1 LQEKE
6 GKKDACYSKVKS
18 RYSVWPSAYACVP
31 VETSKALT
39 KDGWKTY
46 NDLKI
51 GEDILTFSLEKNILE
66 FKPILNLHFYE
77 SANTYVIKNG
87 NTGWKFECTPNHKWV
102 IKYPECNGSRGR
114 RKHIDTINDMSLV
127 TIDEL
132 LKESKS
138 NKKLV
143 ISSKYNEGA
152 PISLDKIYKY
162 ETNWLKYLLEC
173 SPHQRESWLY
183 SAIVYDGNQ
192 IKTERLLEQKNQ
204 YDYQYKYDSPHGK
217 QSFGFKQK
225 DISHRDAFLLS
236 AFLNNGLVTF
246 KKSKNHNIYS
256 CRYTSYDGTK
266 SLARFKLIE
275 NRQSDVWCPQ
285 TENGTWVMM
294 QETDGNGII
303 TITGNSGALVK
314 CRKVGA
320 ANWGTKSEETIVE
333 KEMTDKEVKAEKKLK
348 SKYDDSGMKASMIQQ
363 YGPEKGKQV
372 YFATIRKKAMEEAF
386 MDPEEELPGSRRKP
400 IENVASHPNPKV
412 RQKAVRGMKKQ
423 MEKEYGGKWK
433 TRSKDPAVEEQ
444 IDYIEEKARGTR
456 PKKTVH
462 AYDVDETLF
471 SHGKKGKPN
480 VQVHVKD
487 ESGKRVKS
495 LSNQE
500 FNTHKLE
507 KGHSY
512 DFGEFRSAKKFKETS
527 SPNKKVIADL
537 KRRQARGQNVHLITA
552 RSKFDKPSEFKGH
565 LEKHG
570 VKTPMSNIHYTG
582 GMKGGDIG
590 AKKVKVASA
599 VAKKS
604 GTKSMHMHDDAA
616 KVHKAFEAEKKNKP
630 TSAKIKTHMI
640 KPNKSGEPTSR
651 SYQATKEDFE
661 LIYDYI
667 LEQLILEGL
676 AEDYDSA
683 AELTEEFDDEL
694 LEDLMREAIT
704 AIGAPAPEPK
714 RPEKKSPRKLKPIYG
729 GGNRKLAPKKEYKA
743 EDFTPYEFWMNIIET
758 QQPEETEEVV
768 EEEVEEIV
776 EEGPTTSY
784 DYWKNYIEEN
794 ANFGNN

>member
-1 LQEKE
+1 MDTPQNIIKSYLSVRSEGVSEHPDVADQSEFAKRVEKVLEKRRERRTPKGKAIAQAVEFHNKSVIKNVKESSCGCDAEETPPIKKDKKDKVMDAREIPTKVNLIKTKLRLMGLKMSYEPEEEMVEETKSGDTSLRDWISKSSGTDPKTGRKVPGWVQLGGPFAGAPCARQPGQTSTPKCGSSKMAANLSDKEEDKAFERKNRKDPNQPQKKNASSPTNVRTEETELQEKK

-18 RYSVWPSAYACVP
+18 RYSVWPSAYA
-31 VETSKALT
+31 
-39 KDGWKTY
+39 
-46 NDLKI
+46 
-51 GEDILTFSLEKNILE
+51 
-66 FKPILNLHFYE
+66 
-77 SANTYVIKNG
+77 
-87 NTGWKFECTPNHKWV
+87 
-102 IKYPECNGSRGR
+102 
-114 RKHIDTINDMSLV
+114 
-127 TIDEL
+127 
-132 LKESKS
+132 
-138 NKKLV
+138 
-143 ISSKYNEGA
+143 
-152 PISLDKIYKY
+152 
-162 ETNWLKYLLEC
+162 
-173 SPHQRESWLY
+173 
-183 SAIVYDGNQ
+183 
-192 IKTERLLEQKNQ
+192 
-204 YDYQYKYDSPHGK
+204 
-217 QSFGFKQK
+217 
-225 DISHRDAFLLS
+225 
-236 AFLNNGLVTF
+236 
-246 KKSKNHNIYS
+246 
-256 CRYTSYDGTK
+256 
-266 SLARFKLIE
+266 SLAL
-275 NRQSDVWCPQ
+275 S
-285 TENGTWVMM
+285 
-294 QETDGNGII
+294 
-303 TITGNSGALVK
+303 K

-320 ANWGTKSEETIVE
+320 ANWGTKSEESIME
-333 KEMTDKEVKAEKKLK
+333 KEMTSTEIKAEKKLK
-348 SKYDDSGMKASMIQQ
+348 SKYDPSGIKASMIKQ
-363 YGPEKGKQV
+363 YGEEKGKQI

-412 RQKAVRGMKKQ
+412 RKKAVRGMVKQ

-433 TRSKDPAVEEQ
+433 SRVKDPAVEEQ
-444 IDYIEEKARGTR
+444 LDYIEEKARGTR
-456 PKKTVH
+456 PKRTVH

-487 ESGKRVKS
+487 ASGKRVKS

-512 DFGEFRSAKKFKETS
+512 DFGEFQSAKKFKETS
-527 SPNKKVIADL
+527 SPNKKIIADL
-537 KRRQARGQNVHLITA
+537 KRKQARGQNVHLITA
-552 RSKFDKPSEFKGH
+552 RSKFDNPSEFKGH

-570 VKTPMSNIHYTG
+570 IKTPMSNIHYTG

-604 GTKSMHMHDDAA
+604 GTTSMHMHDDAA

-661 LIYDYI
+661 LSYDYM

-683 AELTEEFDDEL
+683 MELTESFDDEL
-694 LEDLMREAIT
+694 LGDLMREAIT
-704 AIGAPAPEPK
+704 AIASPAPEPN
-714 RPEKKSPRKLKPIYG
+714 RPEKKGPRKLSPVYG
-729 GGNRKLAPKKEYKA
+729 KNKKLPPKKEYK

-758 QQPEETEEVV
+758 QQPEIVEEV
-768 EEEVEEIV
+768 EEEEIGEIV

-784 DYWKNYIEEN
+784 DYWKKYIEEN
-794 ANFGNN
+794 ANFSDN